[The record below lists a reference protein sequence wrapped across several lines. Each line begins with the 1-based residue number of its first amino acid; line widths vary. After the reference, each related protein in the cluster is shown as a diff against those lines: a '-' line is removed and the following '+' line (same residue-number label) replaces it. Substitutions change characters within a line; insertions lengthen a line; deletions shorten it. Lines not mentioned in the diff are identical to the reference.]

1 MKIVIILWK
10 TPFFEML
17 PDHSPVTSL
26 NLLDLKFFLANP
38 CNSLDTAVYGK
49 ARNLYI
55 SRLTMLLA
63 QIPLFIIPMAKHFFG
78 NPNVRYICVFNV
90 IVLLIQ

>member
-26 NLLDLKFFLANP
+26 NLLDLKFFFSQSVQQFGYG
-38 CNSLDTAVYGK
+38 SLRESTQP
-49 ARNLYI
+49 LYLP
-55 SRLTMLLA
+55 SNNA
-63 QIPLFIIPMAKHFFG
+63 FG
-78 NPNVRYICVFNV
+78 TNTV
-90 IVLLIQ
+90 IYYTDGQAFLR